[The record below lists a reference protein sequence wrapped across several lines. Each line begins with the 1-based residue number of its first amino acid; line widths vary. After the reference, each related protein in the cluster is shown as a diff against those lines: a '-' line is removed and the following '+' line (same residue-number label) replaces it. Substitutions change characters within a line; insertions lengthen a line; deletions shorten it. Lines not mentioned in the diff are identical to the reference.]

1 VTTVKGDGPKRE
13 ILKGVLILLCIG
25 LAVAAVI
32 TAQQG
37 IQALN
42 ELTVVERERDQ
53 WQRPSEIIQLLDLH
67 AGDVVAEGSGVG
79 YFSVKLSPV
88 VGKNGKVLAID
99 VRKLPLI
106 FLWIRALLHHQSNID
121 VIVGDL
127 DDPHLPA
134 ASVDAVLIANTYH
147 ELQDPQRILGHVVQS
162 LRPGGR
168 LVVVDRGL
176 RSDHE
181 ETPGVEAEHHDINP
195 SLVEGDIRQSGLEE
209 VQREDHFIDLPN
221 DHPWWFIA
229 ARKP

>member
-1 VTTVKGDGPKRE
+1 
-13 ILKGVLILLCIG
+13 

-42 ELTVVERERDQ
+42 ELTVVEHERDQ

-67 AGDVVAEGSGVG
+67 DGDVVADLGSGVG
-79 YFSVKLSPV
+79 YFSVKLSPI

-99 VRKLPLI
+99 IRKLPLI
-106 FLWIRALLHHQSNID
+106 FLWMRGLLHHQSNID
-121 VIVGDL
+121 LIVGGL
-127 DDPHLPA
+127 DDPRLPA
-134 ASVDAVLIANTYH
+134 ASVDAILIANTYH

-168 LVVVDRGL
+168 LVVVDRGPGTD
-176 RSDHE
+176 SE
-181 ETPGVEAEHHDINP
+181 ESRENETERHYID
-195 SLVEGDIRQSGLEE
+195 SSRVEGEIRQSGLE
-209 VQREDHFIDLPN
+209 VVHREDHFIEPPN
-221 DHPWWFIA
+221 DHPWWFIV